1 MFALENGSSSGGT
14 FPCTA
19 EAAVDGILIGS
30 IVRAGEVV
38 EVLIGSSL
46 GDYDPSEGNP
56 RDP

>member
-1 MFALENGSSSGGT
+1 MFALENGSGGT

-30 IVRAGEVV
+30 IARAGEVV

>member
-1 MFALENGSSSGGT
+1 V
-14 FPCTA
+14 
-19 EAAVDGILIGS
+19 VDGILIGHG
-30 IVRAGEVV
+30 RAGEVV